1 MVYIQLDFPSS
12 IRNPLGQFGD
22 ASNKLETLY
31 GRLARDVQ
39 RETATIIRAEARKR
53 LKNPRKGR
61 RGTLARVT
69 LQQGNRLVGRNGFAV
84 GRQSF
89 LDRSEAKYARI
100 IEEGSAVAAPR
111 YSGSMIS
118 GGWRGNAAVGGQ
130 YFIPARAESRRTG
143 LPRRDIQPLFAYSRA
158 WEKVGAPDQIRKAWR
173 DLLVGQGVAKPKG
186 PLPKSYRLPV
196 TFPGL

>member
-1 MVYIQLDFPSS
+1 MAYIQLDFPSS

-31 GRLARDVQ
+31 GKLARDVQ
-39 RETATIIRAEARKR
+39 RETAAIIRAESRKR

-69 LQQGNRLVGRNGFAV
+69 LQQGNRVVTRNGFGV
-84 GRQSF
+84 GRRTF

-100 IEEGSAVAAPR
+100 IEEGSQVAAPR
-111 YSGSMIS
+111 YSGTMVS
-118 GGWRGNAAVGGQ
+118 GGWAGNAPAGRQ
-130 YFIPARAESRRTG
+130 YFIPAPAEYRVPNLHRRNVE
-143 LPRRDIQPLFAYSRA
+143 PLQAYSRA
-158 WEKVGAPDQIRKAWR
+158 WAKVGAPDQIRKAWR
-173 DLLVGQGVAKPKG
+173 DLLVAKGAAGRRG
-186 PLPKSYRLPV
+186 PLPKGYRLPV